1 MHISLVSGL
10 LFILHL
16 FLYPVSASAVPYTPS
31 HILGSSLRNDSLLYL
46 LLPGSSDG
54 EEQTTTTSFLSLNV
68 SQNVDAGNPP
78 YTTLLDQVPF
88 RSEDPAAAFVPVID
102 QRGTIKVY
110 TGDCQNARNPGAL
123 WQFTPDLDSPIGN
136 GTWEKLAVTAQDN
149 TRGPSYLAAGF
160 TYAVNDTT
168 ESSFYSFGGMCP
180 DQHNTSTNWIA
191 AANYSDAM
199 TMLVPSDSDS
209 SYDLEA
215 VGQRAPPIAE
225 AGFAVTPLQPSY
237 TTTTED
243 SPLQQQEFLF
253 IGGQTQ
259 EAFLNMSELAVYSLP
274 QDSWGFVAVQPD
286 PTTTKTELAVRDST
300 RIIEPRSGHT
310 AVLSSDGSKI
320 ILLGGWVDNTTV
332 PANPQL
338 AILEIASG
346 YGGQGS
352 WAWTIPNQEDS
363 FLADG
368 AGIYGHGTA
377 MLPGDVMMIA
387 GGYPIPKPS
396 KRSTSNSQVHF
407 YNVSSNSWATS
418 YTNPHGQTA
427 SPSQASPSQASSTSL
442 STAKKVGI
450 GVGVGVG
457 VPVLLAVG
465 LLAFKGSRR
474 YRYRRRRDSELRKLA
489 LGAQRSHFWGR
500 DTPEMSS
507 SVRGPSSRSGSDRT
521 YPWATN
527 RGNGKLNRPDSGS
540 TVVAEETGLLTNGLN
555 PTNFTPQASNN
566 APPSYR
572 YAGANGEH
580 RRNDTL
586 GTIHPIDERDELEA
600 SASDSLI
607 AHDPNPTPQ
616 PPSQGRLLEE
626 IDIPDPF
633 LEAPFLTPQSSIV
646 DRGNED
652 TGPVLDEQHHFLASI
667 INRRE
672 DDRSTPSP
680 DKERPTS
687 NESNLP
693 KGIRLGVVPKSRA
706 KILQGPS
713 QFPSSGRPS
722 PSKSAAA
729 STHSK
734 ETGRTR
740 ADSTTTGSSEKR
752 YSSDSFSTA
761 YTTQSQ
767 RQAEG
772 EHLLR
777 EGQERPPSEP
787 IRPLE
792 LPLNV
797 AATSRPKAPEW
808 IGSMR
813 RVFSG
818 TRMWATADRRTS
830 GTKTD
835 SLAPLASGVDRGSAV
850 LEPNR
855 ESRQDPADED
865 SAIAPRRAVSASA
878 ELFRRKQGAKDW
890 EANTNS
896 SRRASR
902 ETIPSSLHDNE
913 NSIEANALLDS
924 DIECGEDED
933 WDIESAA
940 EGRRVQVTF
949 TVPKE
954 RLRVVNAT
962 ARDLDSASEASLA
975 AAMGSR
981 SRTVS
986 G

>member
-1 MHISLVSGL
+1 MMHVPRQRMHISLVSGL
-10 LFILHL
+10 LLILHL
-16 FLYPVSASAVPYTPS
+16 FLYPVSAYAVPYTPS
-31 HILGSSLRNDSLLYL
+31 HVLASPLHNDSLVYL

-54 EEQTTTTSFLSLNV
+54 DGQTPPTTFLSLNV
-68 SQNVDAGNPP
+68 SQNVDSGSPA

-88 RSEDPAAAFVPVID
+88 HSQNPTVAFVPVID
-102 QRGTIKVY
+102 QRGTIKMY
-110 TGDCQNARNPGAL
+110 TGDCQNPSNPGVL
-123 WQFTPDLDSPIGN
+123 WKFTPDLDSPIGN
-136 GTWEKLAVTAQDN
+136 GTWEQLGVTAQNN
-149 TRGPSYLAAGF
+149 TQGPSYLAAGF
-160 TYAVNDTT
+160 AYAVNETT

-180 DQHNTSTNWIA
+180 YENGANASWIA

-199 TMLVPSDSDS
+199 TMLAPSDSSS
-209 SYDLEA
+209 SYHLET

-237 TTTTED
+237 TTTTKEGT
-243 SPLQQQEFLF
+243 LQRQDFLF
-253 IGGQTQ
+253 VGGQTQ

-274 QDSWGFVAVQPD
+274 QNSWNFVAVQPD
-286 PTTTKTELAVRDST
+286 PTSAKTELAVRDST
-300 RIIEPRSGHT
+300 PNIEPRSGHT

-320 ILLGGWVDNTTV
+320 IVLGGWVDNTSV

-338 AILEIASG
+338 AILELATG
-346 YGGQGS
+346 YGGYGS
-352 WAWTIPNQEDS
+352 WAWTIPDPKDS

-368 AGIYGHGTA
+368 GGIYGHGTA
-377 MLPGDVMMIA
+377 MLPGDVMMIV
-387 GGYPIPKPS
+387 GGYPISKSP

-418 YTNPHGQTA
+418 YTNPHGKIA
-427 SPSQASPSQASSTSL
+427 RPSQASSTSL

-457 VPVLLAVG
+457 VPVLLAIGV
-465 LLAFKGSRR
+465 LAFKGSRR
-474 YRYRRRRDSELRKLA
+474 YRFRRRRDSELRKLA

-507 SVRGPSSRSGSDRT
+507 SIRGPSSLSSSERI

-527 RGNGKLNRPDSGS
+527 RGNGKNKRPNSGS
-540 TVVAEETGLLTNGLN
+540 TTTAEKTGLLTNGLSSTI
-555 PTNFTPQASNN
+555 PDRQTSNN
-566 APPSYR
+566 APSSYR

-580 RRNDTL
+580 RRHDTL

-616 PPSQGRLLEE
+616 SPPRGGLLEE

-633 LEAPFLTPQSSIV
+633 LEAPFLTPQSSNI
-646 DRGNED
+646 DQGNED
-652 TGPVLDEQHHFLASI
+652 FCPTFDEQHHSLANI
-667 INRRE
+667 VNRQE

-687 NESNLP
+687 NQSNAP
-693 KGIRLGVVPKSRA
+693 KGIRLGVVPKNRA
-706 KILQGPS
+706 TILQGPPQS
-713 QFPSSGRPS
+713 PSNGHPS
-722 PSKSAAA
+722 PSKSVAA

-734 ETGRTR
+734 GTGRTR
-740 ADSTTTGSSEKR
+740 GGSTTTGSSEKR

-777 EGQERPPSEP
+777 EGQGGVLQEP
-787 IRPLE
+787 VRPLE
-792 LPLNV
+792 LPFKV
-797 AATSRPKAPEW
+797 AATSRPKASEW

-813 RVFSG
+813 RVFTG
-818 TRMWATADRRTS
+818 TRRWAISDKQIS
-830 GTKTD
+830 GSKANSFA
-835 SLAPLASGVDRGSAV
+835 SLVSGVDRRSAII
-850 LEPNR
+850 EPNKT
-855 ESRQDPADED
+855 SQQDPADD
-865 SAIAPRRAVSASA
+865 NSTITPRRAVSASA

-890 EANTNS
+890 AANTNS
-896 SRRASR
+896 SRPASR
-902 ETIPSSLHDNE
+902 ETVRTSLHDN
-913 NSIEANALLDS
+913 STEADPMLDS
-924 DIECGEDED
+924 DIEDDDDDSDD

-962 ARDLDSASEASLA
+962 ARDADSASEASLTA
-975 AAMGSR
+975 R
-981 SRTVS
+981 NRTVS